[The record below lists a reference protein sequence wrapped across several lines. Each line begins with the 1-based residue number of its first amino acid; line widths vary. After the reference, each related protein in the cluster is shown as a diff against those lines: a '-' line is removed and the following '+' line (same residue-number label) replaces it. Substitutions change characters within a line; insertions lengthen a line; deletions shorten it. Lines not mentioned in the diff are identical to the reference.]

1 MDSWWVSTP
10 SLVSEDPLMS
20 QLGLEFGPSLTKLS
34 PVIIIFLF
42 SSTAI
47 TVFGAS
53 IDLMGF
59 KN

>member
-1 MDSWWVSTP
+1 
-10 SLVSEDPLMS
+10 MS